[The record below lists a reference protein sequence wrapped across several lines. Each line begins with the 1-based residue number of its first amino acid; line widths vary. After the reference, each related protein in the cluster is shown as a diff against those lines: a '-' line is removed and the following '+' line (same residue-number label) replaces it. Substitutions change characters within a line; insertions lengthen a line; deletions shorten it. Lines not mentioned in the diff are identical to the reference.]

1 MKLIKLNEQHYI
13 VVDDSEIKDVR
24 PYKGRWHYEKGVAI
38 NQFPTYLTDLS
49 ECKLITH
56 STQPL
61 GFLNEDGITTANLKP
76 YWSSVK
82 PLSLSEVEEAINGYS
97 VDELYAEH
105 KKTFIWEPAKESS
118 FHFKAGFNAHKEL
131 VKDKLFTVEETIEFT
146 MNMISQ
152 YVQGNTNVWNR
163 EILKE
168 SLIPK
173 TEWEVTFDE
182 QGKLKLNYV

>member
-1 MKLIKLNEQHYI
+1 MKQTLIKLNEQHYI

-56 STQPL
+56 STQPELL
-61 GFLNEDGITTANLKP
+61 GEG
-76 YWSSVK
+76 WMQSVL
-82 PLSLSEVEEAINGYS
+82 PLLLSEVEEAINGYS

-131 VKDKLFTVEETIEFT
+131 VKDKLFTVEDIEKAIDKAYSKGLAKP
-146 MNMISQ
+146 NSGRLSDVPK
-152 YVQGNTNVWNR
+152 VQS
-163 EILKE
+163 EIIQ
-168 SLIPK
+168 SLLPK
-173 TEWEVTFDE
+173 TEWEVEITPE
-182 QGKLKLNYV
+182 GKIVLL